1 MIRQLAFA
9 HLVAFTLAVTSQGAK
24 AGAMYR
30 VDDLGVGSAGV
41 LNNGGDQFG
50 DVLIQN
56 RLSFDPSG
64 AVTSSRWGM
73 PGYYTDPL
81 PNDLGN
87 GAYGRSAIAV
97 DRHGNNLA
105 GWGFA
110 ADRSWTGFVSLGGH
124 VMDVGKLPT
133 GGPNEVDYSQAFGV
147 NSAGQVVGMSNN
159 TALMFTTDHGI
170 QPIASPGFASSA
182 AYAINAT
189 GEIVGEMTKAAHTGG
204 QPQPNSATDRNAFV
218 SDNGKAA
225 IDLNTRISPTSGFH
239 LFNANGIND
248 AGQIAAFGT
257 DASGLTHLLKLTPI
271 SDIDLGPTLGNPAP
285 VGDLPP
291 LVQPIRIPEPLTWIT
306 LAVGIGLFGVQ
317 SRWKRLRRSE

>member
-9 HLVAFTLAVTSQGAK
+9 HLVAFTLVLTSQGAK

-73 PGYYTDPL
+73 PGHYSDPL

-133 GGPNEVDYSQAFGV
+133 SGPRPTGV
-147 NSAGQVVGMSNN
+147 
-159 TALMFTTDHGI
+159 
-170 QPIASPGFASSA
+170 
-182 AYAINAT
+182 
-189 GEIVGEMTKAAHTGG
+189 
-204 QPQPNSATDRNAFV
+204 
-218 SDNGKAA
+218 
-225 IDLNTRISPTSGFH
+225 
-239 LFNANGIND
+239 
-248 AGQIAAFGT
+248 
-257 DASGLTHLLKLTPI
+257 
-271 SDIDLGPTLGNPAP
+271 
-285 VGDLPP
+285 
-291 LVQPIRIPEPLTWIT
+291 
-306 LAVGIGLFGVQ
+306 
-317 SRWKRLRRSE
+317 